1 MRILIRADG
10 GTNIGMGHIMRTLT
24 LAKELKKYFD
34 VAYVC
39 RTDEE
44 DKTIKPG
51 NKYSDGVHRVQ
62 VLGFKIFFV
71 REDKVLEDLKD
82 IQGDILITDS
92 YDVDEEYF
100 EVTKKIFSRT
110 IYIDDMC
117 LYNFKGAD
125 MIINQN
131 INAEDLDYKLNSET
145 NYLLGCNYTMLREEF
160 RNTHFKY
167 IKRRAKDIMVTF
179 GGADSFLLTL
189 KTLYYLKDE
198 NYNFHVVVGPAFSNE
213 YINKLRSYES
223 YSNVYFYYNADMK
236 ALMEKCDICIS
247 AAGSTLY
254 ELCAEGVPSLSVIIA
269 ENQSKVAEKFNDI
282 GIIKNLGWH
291 NELNKDKI
299 LNELDKLS
307 KNYNMRKAI
316 SDKGR
321 NLVDGKGTLR
331 IVEKILDIV

>member
-39 RTDEE
+39 RTEEE

-51 NKYSDGVHRVQ
+51 SRYSDGVHKVQ
-62 VLGFKIFFV
+62 VLGFKVFLI
-71 REDKVLEDLKD
+71 RADNLLEDLKD
-82 IQGDILITDS
+82 IKGDILITDS

-100 EVTKKIFSRT
+100 EATKKMFNKT

-117 LYNFKGAD
+117 LYNFKNVD

-131 INAEDLDYKLNSET
+131 VNAEDLDYILNTQT

-160 RNTHFKY
+160 RSSHFKY
-167 IKRRAKDIMVTF
+167 IKRRAKDVMITF
-179 GGADSFLLTL
+179 GGADPFLLTL
-189 KTLYYLKDE
+189 KTLYYLKE
-198 NYNFHVVVGPAFSNE
+198 EKYNFHVVVGPAFGEDYVS
-213 YINKLRSYES
+213 KLRSYED
-223 YSNVYFYYNADMK
+223 YSNVNFYYNANMK
-236 ALMEKCDICIS
+236 ALMEKCDVCIS

-254 ELCAEGVPSLSVIIA
+254 ELCVEGVPSLSVTVA
-269 ENQSKVAEKFNDI
+269 DNQIKVAEKFNNI
-282 GIIKNLGWH
+282 GITKNLGWH
-291 NELNKDKI
+291 DELNKEKI
-299 LNELDKLS
+299 LAELDNLS
-307 KNYNMRKAI
+307 KNYGKRKEI

-321 NLVDGKGTLR
+321 NLVDGNGTLR

>member
-10 GTNIGMGHIMRTLT
+10 GADIGMGHIMRTLT
-24 LAKELKKYFD
+24 LARELKKYFD

-51 NKYSDGVHRVQ
+51 SRYSDGVHKVQ
-62 VLGFKIFFV
+62 VAGFKMFFV
-71 REDKVLEDLKD
+71 RENKVLEDLKD
-82 IQGDILITDS
+82 VKGDILITDS
-92 YDVDEEYF
+92 YDVDESYF
-100 EVTKKIFSRT
+100 EATKKMFSRT

-117 LYNFKGAD
+117 IYNFKGVD

-131 INAEDLDYKLNSET
+131 INAEDLDYKLSSET
-145 NYLLGCNYTMLREEF
+145 SYLLGCNYTMLREEF
-160 RNTHFKY
+160 RDAHFKY
-167 IKRRAKDIMVTF
+167 IKRRAKDVMITF
-179 GGADSFLLTL
+179 GGADPFLLTL
-189 KTLYYLKDE
+189 KTLYYLKE
-198 NYNFHVVVGPAFSNE
+198 EKYNFHVVVGPAFGND

-223 YSNVYFYYNADMK
+223 CSNIFFYYNADMK
-236 ALMEKCDICIS
+236 ALMGKCDICIS

-254 ELCAEGVPSLSVIIA
+254 ELCAEGVPSLSVTIA

-282 GIIKNLGWH
+282 GIVKSLGWH
-291 NELNKDKI
+291 NELNKEKI
-299 LNELDKLS
+299 INELDKLS
-307 KNYNMRKAI
+307 KGYNKRKEI

-321 NLVDGKGTLR
+321 NLVDGKGTAR